1 MNGEIVDDQYGG
13 VPTRI
18 YVSHENGDSSDR
30 LEKSLSKDLS
40 GEGVYTSVI
49 EDEILI
55 ILGLIFAIL
64 AIFQAYLA
72 LGLIVGIAGIG
83 VVTYRSVSE
92 RSQQI
97 GMLRALGFKKST
109 VLRTMITEISWISLL
124 GLLNGAL
131 VALAFHIAL
140 HTTFWEEQ
148 GAELILPWFEVIAV
162 VLGGWVLVLFATFVP
177 VRKATQITPSEALS
191 SPD

>member
-1 MNGEIVDDQYGG
+1 MNGEIVEEKYGG

-18 YVSHENGDSSDR
+18 YVSHESGDSSSQ
-30 LEKSLSKDLS
+30 LEKSLSKDLA
-40 GEGVYTSVI
+40 GDGVYTSVI
-49 EDEILI
+49 EDEILV

-97 GMLRALGFKKST
+97 GMLRALGFRKSS
-109 VLRTMITEISWISLL
+109 VMKTMLTEISWVSLL
-124 GLLNGAL
+124 GLINGAL
-131 VALAFHIAL
+131 VAMAFHIAL
-140 HTTFWEEQ
+140 HRTFWEEQ
-148 GAELILPWFEVIAV
+148 GADLILPWFEVTAV
-162 VLGGWVLVLFATFVP
+162 VIGGWILVLIATIIP
-177 VRKATQITPSEALS
+177 VKKATQITPSEALS